1 MIKNPSVIC
10 IYQNF
15 SVILQRKIVNIMK
28 KGCFYL
34 LIILVSLG
42 VVGCEDQFSNTPNED
57 TTQLWPAGITHEVV
71 IYGSIDDS
79 DRDFYPDS
87 TLYGYIDRHGNMVV
101 RPQFYSAGSFSC
113 GYAPVRVKIDKSNVE
128 SAYMDKKGNIHHI
141 KNYPYSPDE
150 GGICTAIPTPFYYN
164 TAVIYHQTVPS
175 VGNFYYSWM
184 VDKNMNV
191 VSDCISRGLL
201 YQMTEDGLAAYVDDV
216 NMEVSHYN
224 KTGNKVLQAKA
235 LPEDPHFKDGYMIL
249 CFWNQEKGSSLHTI
263 VDKHGHVVYEDTLP
277 LTNLGNQRFLR
288 TDHYALSSNEQFE
301 IIDMHGHLLGSDEF
315 SAPDFKED
323 RQFLVT
329 HTHNECVSEMLPY
342 YYINQNGQQTIMRS
356 FTNAEPFYE
365 GYAVVRTVED
375 WNLGVRE
382 YPFEIIN
389 TKGETVLTLE
399 KEEEPMRVH
408 NGLVLTR
415 KIEYMNGRYQ
425 SIIHYAYKDLSGNVI
440 YSWDEKILSN
450 SSTKMPAHDRNT
462 DGLLVFPEGLYML
475 GAY

>member
-1 MIKNPSVIC
+1 MPAFLAAVL
-10 IYQNF
+10 YF
-15 SVILQRKIVNIMK
+15 SACSYDAEM
-28 KGCFYL
+28 
-34 LIILVSLG
+34 
-42 VVGCEDQFSNTPNED
+42 TPELD
-57 TTQLWPAGITHEVV
+57 TTDLWPAGITHEVRSS
-71 IYGSIDDS
+71 GFDSIDDP
-79 DRDFYPDS
+79 DFDLYPDS
-87 TLYGYIDRHGNMVV
+87 TLYGYIDKHGNMVV

-113 GYAPVRVKIDKSNVE
+113 GYAPVRVKYNNKNVE

-164 TAVIYHQTVPS
+164 TAVIYRQTVPS

-191 VSDCISRGLL
+191 ISDCISRGQL
-201 YQMTEDGLAAYVDDV
+201 YQMTEDGLAAYVDSY
-216 NMEVSHYN
+216 NLEVSHYN
-224 KTGNKVLQAKA
+224 KSGNKVLQTKA
-235 LPEDPHFKDGYMIL
+235 VAEDPHFKDGYMIL
-249 CFWNQEKGSSLHTI
+249 GLWSQEKGYYSIIHGI
-263 VDKHGHVVYEDTLP
+263 VDKQGHVVYEDTLP

-329 HTHNECVSEMLPY
+329 HTHNECANEEMPPY

-356 FTNAEPFYE
+356 FTDAEPFYE

-375 WNLGVRE
+375 WNIGVQG
-382 YPFEIIN
+382 YPYEIIN

-399 KEEEPMRVH
+399 KGEFPMRVH
-408 NGLVLTR
+408 NGLVLTS
-415 KIEYMNGRYQ
+415 KEEYMNDRYQ
-425 SIIHYAYKDLSGNVI
+425 AIVHYAYKDLSGNVI
-440 YSWDEKILSN
+440 YSWDVKILNNNSN
-450 SSTKMPAHDRNT
+450 KMPAHDRNNN
-462 DGLLVFPEGLYML
+462 GLLVFPEGLYML
-475 GAY
+475 GVH